1 MTSEPGSGGGY
12 KNLDSNL
19 IYKCNKYCLRKFYH
33 ENYFNRNI
41 QFFGPKLNFI
51 RTVFLSNGISNN
63 VIEEPPHLSRWMV
76 AWFRDSISS
85 LTALLG

>member
-1 MTSEPGSGGGY
+1 MTSAPGSGGGY

-41 QFFGPKLNFI
+41 QFFGPSC
-51 RTVFLSNGISNN
+51 RDGGRVFSISNVFFN